1 MTLAAD
7 ARATYDNA
15 EPARTIVSAVERD
28 RAREGVTV
36 VPAGAVDVTD
46 RAGGRRRPRRI
57 SRARAGGRR
66 GRRSGAAGSWWWGGR
81 R

>member
-36 VPAGAVDVTD
+36 VPAGEVDVTD
-46 RAGGRRRPRRI
+46 
-57 SRARAGGRR
+57 
-66 GRRSGAAGSWWWGGR
+66 
-81 R
+81 